1 MGTSTPSRGRR
12 RIPTIEELR
21 DAGYKEQRGNKVDK
35 SAMKRERFLLATKM
49 VAAQNETR
57 SAAARIKEQWTKGAV
72 GYVPEVKDDRVCRFV
87 FENYNSLSFWHSQHK
102 IHHLNKLLRQFDA
115 DCALGVELQVQWDM
129 ADTNLRLDKLLMPG
143 QQKRVAVGYNR
154 HEAFSRSQHGGVSLA
169 TFDRLSQFVMESGSD
184 PHGLGRWVWM
194 KISSGSLVTI
204 VVVAYLPC
212 KSKAA
217 ATSAKQRR
225 ETVYNQQG
233 RYFRSIGD
241 VRCPRAIFVDHIGQQ
256 LAQWK
261 QQGYQI
267 LLFADANSNVYDG
280 ILAVELQREEI
291 RMVDVCEA
299 ALGHKSPNSH
309 ASGTLPITGVFATSD
324 LAAQHVFQSSHGFGL
339 GDHRV
344 FVVDIDLAQLLGS
357 EYSQLVRLPGR
368 KLQAKRY
375 RVRKAYNKS
384 LRDNIRR
391 HKLTEKYHQLY
402 QSHQSM
408 SPQEISQRINQLD
421 REKSELM
428 KCAES
433 KCKRKCAGKLPNSP
447 KVSYWCKRL
456 RLFDRI
462 RKHKI
467 TPLKDPRNLHRSCK
481 VLAKDCSDMEILQPN
496 DYTLEEVEAR
506 IIAIKDQLELLKPIT
521 PELRFSYIS
530 DKIDEAIEDGNTK
543 KAKELA
549 SMLEREALR
558 GGYQEI
564 KKTTNKGKGRKVF
577 SIEQEGPD
585 GTRSTISSKLDIE
598 RVAGQTIGER
608 YRLAYSAPIMSHN
621 KLLNDV
627 GFSGDG
633 PAVESI
639 LRGTYCYPDD
649 MDPYTQLLM
658 LEATVLF
665 SSLGEQG
672 IEDWVHSSDFQQ
684 FWLHAC
690 ERTESSKSQL
700 HFGHYMAGAH
710 DTDITELHVASLNTI
725 RETGVAPD
733 RWRNSVT
740 VLLEKVFGVRLIT
753 KLRAICLLEADFNW
767 LNKLIF
773 AHRLE
778 THCRL
783 HGLTPP
789 EQFAKS
795 KSCCEEASLIKNL
808 TTDGGRILHN
818 SSAITSNDFDQC
830 YDRGCAPISGLAAR
844 AHGVSRQSTQ
854 LMLQT
859 MQSMDYFIKTGFG
872 ISEEP
877 VFGGSSHLGSKLMGF
892 GQGSGAAPGGMR
904 NIVTLVDNAYK
915 RLGHGMAATSSISG
929 RIFLLAAIIY
939 VDDTDLL
946 HWAKFYGIEDEEF
959 VGQVQEATTDWGM
972 LVHATGGA
980 VKPSKSFWYLMSW
993 KFHKGKARLK
1003 TKQELARFSITI
1015 PQSDGTTA
1023 AIPLEANDVTKKTL
1037 GVWGNPLN
1045 QPTVPLVKLKEKGL
1059 DWVDKLRVR
1068 PLERKLTWLSLNSQ
1082 QYPALFYGLSSLY
1095 ASPDELETVMGS
1107 VYFNALPFLGY
1118 NRNINKAYRTL
1129 PTDFQGIGLKN
1140 WSIEKL
1146 GKDTAVLLRHWQS
1159 GSALGCALEFVYEAF
1174 LMEVGLDG
1182 NILTRKYDK
1191 FHHLATHSWFK
1202 ILWQYADKYELSI
1215 TFNHRFNLGPI
1226 RHGDM
1231 ALMYLFDRLGYS
1243 SDSMEILNRCR
1254 RFHRVHSLAD
1264 ILRAAWQDH

>member
-530 DKIDEAIEDGNTK
+530 DKIDEATEDGNTK

-859 MQSMDYFIKTGFG
+859 MQSMD
-872 ISEEP
+872 
-877 VFGGSSHLGSKLMGF
+877 
-892 GQGSGAAPGGMR
+892 
-904 NIVTLVDNAYK
+904 
-915 RLGHGMAATSSISG
+915 
-929 RIFLLAAIIY
+929 
-939 VDDTDLL
+939 
-946 HWAKFYGIEDEEF
+946 
-959 VGQVQEATTDWGM
+959 
-972 LVHATGGA
+972 
-980 VKPSKSFWYLMSW
+980 
-993 KFHKGKARLK
+993 
-1003 TKQELARFSITI
+1003 
-1015 PQSDGTTA
+1015 
-1023 AIPLEANDVTKKTL
+1023 
-1037 GVWGNPLN
+1037 
-1045 QPTVPLVKLKEKGL
+1045 
-1059 DWVDKLRVR
+1059 
-1068 PLERKLTWLSLNSQ
+1068 
-1082 QYPALFYGLSSLY
+1082 
-1095 ASPDELETVMGS
+1095 
-1107 VYFNALPFLGY
+1107 
-1118 NRNINKAYRTL
+1118 
-1129 PTDFQGIGLKN
+1129 
-1140 WSIEKL
+1140 
-1146 GKDTAVLLRHWQS
+1146 
-1159 GSALGCALEFVYEAF
+1159 
-1174 LMEVGLDG
+1174 
-1182 NILTRKYDK
+1182 
-1191 FHHLATHSWFK
+1191 
-1202 ILWQYADKYELSI
+1202 
-1215 TFNHRFNLGPI
+1215 
-1226 RHGDM
+1226 
-1231 ALMYLFDRLGYS
+1231 
-1243 SDSMEILNRCR
+1243 
-1254 RFHRVHSLAD
+1254 
-1264 ILRAAWQDH
+1264 